1 MKRDI
6 ARELFRSYRT
16 GMRKK
21 KETEQQERIEL
32 GEPQKINNILNELIE
47 SRDWRKG
54 IAEGNLFTDW
64 REIVGEEI
72 ADHSTP
78 ITLYEGKLTIQT
90 SSTAWSTQLRL
101 MNDELLR
108 KIRQSAPGAVVDD
121 LIIIGPH
128 APSWKRGL
136 RTIRGARGPRDTFE
150 IGRASCRERVSTD
163 V

>member
-1 MKRDI
+1 VKRDI

-21 KETEQQERIEL
+21 KETEQQERVEL

-54 IAEGNLFTDW
+54 IAEGNLFSDW
-64 REIVGEEI
+64 REIVGDEI

-78 ITLYEGKLTIQT
+78 ITLYEGKLTIKT

-108 KIRQSAPGAVVDD
+108 KIRQSAPGAVVDS
-121 LIIIGPH
+121 LNIIGPH

-136 RTIRGARGPRDTFE
+136 RTIRGAKGPRDTF
-150 IGRASCRERVSTD
+150 G
-163 V
+163 

>member
-1 MKRDI
+1 MKKDI

-32 GEPQKINNILNELIE
+32 GEPRKINNILNELIE

-54 IAEGNLFTDW
+54 IAEGNLFSDW

-108 KIRQSAPGAVVDD
+108 KIRQSAPGAVVDS
-121 LIIIGPH
+121 LNIIGPH

-136 RTIRGARGPRDTFE
+136 RTIRGAKGPRDTF
-150 IGRASCRERVSTD
+150 G
-163 V
+163 

>member
-16 GMRKK
+16 GSRKR
-21 KETEQQERIEL
+21 KEVLQEERVDL
-32 GEPQKINNILNELIE
+32 GDPQKISNILHELIE
-47 SRDWRKG
+47 TRDWQKG

-64 REIVGEEI
+64 REIVGAEI
-72 ADHSTP
+72 ADHSSP

-101 MNDELLR
+101 MNDQILR
-108 KIRQSAPGAVVDD
+108 KIQQSAPGAVVEE
-121 LIIIGPH
+121 LHIIGPH

-136 RTIRGARGPRDTFE
+136 RAIRGAQGPRDTF
-150 IGRASCRERVSTD
+150 G
-163 V
+163 

>member
-16 GMRKK
+16 GLRKRK
-21 KETEQQERIEL
+21 DVLQEERVDL
-32 GEPQKINNILNELIE
+32 GDPQKISNILHELIE
-47 SRDWRKG
+47 TRDWQKG

-64 REIVGEEI
+64 REIVGAEI
-72 ADHSTP
+72 ADHSSP

-101 MNDELLR
+101 MNDQILR
-108 KIRQSAPGAVVDD
+108 KIQQSAPGAVVEE
-121 LIIIGPH
+121 LNIIGPH

-136 RTIRGARGPRDTFE
+136 RTIRGAQGPRDTF
-150 IGRASCRERVSTD
+150 G
-163 V
+163 

>member
-16 GMRKK
+16 SARKR
-21 KETEQQERIEL
+21 KESSSEERTEL
-32 GEPQKINNILNELIE
+32 GEPQKISNILSELIE
-47 SRDWRKG
+47 NRDWQKG

-64 REIVGEEI
+64 RDIVGAEI
-72 ADHSTP
+72 ADHSSP

-101 MNDELLR
+101 MNDQILR
-108 KIRQSAPGAVVDD
+108 KIQQSAPGAVVEE
-121 LIIIGPH
+121 LNIIGPH

-136 RTIRGARGPRDTFE
+136 RTIRGAQGPRDTF
-150 IGRASCRERVSTD
+150 G
-163 V
+163 

>member
-54 IAEGNLFTDW
+54 IAEGNLFSDW

-108 KIRQSAPGAVVDD
+108 KIRQSAPGAVVDN

-136 RTIRGARGPRDTFE
+136 RTIRGAKGPRDTF
-150 IGRASCRERVSTD
+150 G
-163 V
+163 